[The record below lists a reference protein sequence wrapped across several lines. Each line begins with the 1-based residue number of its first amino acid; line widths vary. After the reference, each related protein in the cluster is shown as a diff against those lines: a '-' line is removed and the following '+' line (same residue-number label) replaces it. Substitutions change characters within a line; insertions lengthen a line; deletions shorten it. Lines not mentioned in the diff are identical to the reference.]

1 MITETIGGEDY
12 EIIEPSQ
19 SSFSLCNFYENCDM
33 LERGKAFYYYDK
45 IIYRTKEG
53 KLRSCYSEDH
63 DNSWEI

>member
-1 MITETIGGEDY
+1 MITETIGGVDY

-19 SSFSLCNFYENCDM
+19 SFSLCYVYDNCDN
-33 LERGKAFYYYDK
+33 LKRGQAFYYYDK
-45 IIYRTKEG
+45 IVYRTKEG